1 MANKNRKRSRPFVLE
16 AWSSSRKYT
25 ATQDGKTWTFF
36 PEDLDDFAKLQTD
49 IPTVDFA
56 NTYIKPDLSSADPVL
71 SCAAANWI
79 ITEFINRTTRPP
91 HIIHWDMTG
100 GDDDAH
106 SDYYDENDGESNIV
120 Y

>member
-1 MANKNRKRSRPFVLE
+1 MTNKDNKRIRPFVLE
-16 AWSSSRKYT
+16 GRSGGRAYT
-25 ATQDGKTWTFF
+25 ATQDHRTWTFS

-56 NTYIKPDLSSADPVL
+56 NTYIKPDLSSDDPVL
-71 SCAAANWI
+71 SSGAANWI
-79 ITEFINRTTRPP
+79 ITEFIQRTTRPP
-91 HIIHWDMTG
+91 HIIHWNMSG

-106 SDYYDENDGESNIV
+106 SDYYDENDDESNII